1 MGKSSYFVYGS
12 VEGKIKKYVDWGA
25 DAKFYPSG
33 YRGGDVS
40 FGANLALTGYIRKRP
55 LILEGRFRME
65 TRSPDYWQELL
76 SVSPIMRL
84 RSVCG
89 KALSPIRFITVP
101 TAR

>member
-1 MGKSSYFVYGS
+1 MNLGMS
-12 VEGKIKKYVDWGA
+12 VRAELFRARRMKL
-25 DAKFYPSG
+25 
-33 YRGGDVS
+33 VS
-40 FGANLALTGYIRKRP
+40 K
-55 LILEGRFRME
+55 
-65 TRSPDYWQELL
+65 LL